1 MPPSITKGPLI
12 PSMGA
17 MAMKAAGGALKKF
30 KLKKKPKVKPKKFH
44 VKAKKK
50 GFKVPISK
58 KNGKTKADF
67 SNHLIKKP
75 GIKNPVPIMA
85 TGSRRLD
92 EKAANAAAGL
102 KKTPKNATWHHA
114 KYDPA
119 TGKMKMELV
128 DKKAHRAVGH
138 SGGVHEYEVATGK
151 KYK

>member
-1 MPPSITKGPLI
+1 MPSITKGPLI

-75 GIKNPVPIMA
+75 GIKNPVSIMA
-85 TGSRRLD
+85 TGSRSLD
-92 EKAANAAAGL
+92 KKAAIGS
-102 KKTPKNATWHHA
+102 KKTPTNGIWHHA

-128 DKKAHRAVGH
+128 DKKAHRTVGH